1 MDFLNKTK
9 TFFQN
14 HWKHILILL
23 FIFFIAFGMRTL
35 ILRHDLM
42 FEFDSYWHARMNADW
57 ISTGEK
63 PVLDT
68 MGTYHNANK
77 PLISKPYSYVL
88 WGTGVLAYNLIYFG
102 AEYTQENWI
111 SLVRFLPALYGALT
125 CLAIYLFFRWAYNS
139 RLIGY
144 IAGFISAVMPA
155 FIYRQMGG
163 FYEEDAFGFLWMA
176 LGFAFFIKAL
186 KEPELTKEKIIYS
199 VISGIMF
206 GIMAFTWQVF
216 VIVPLILEVILVL
229 NIIWLL
235 IKKVDKKKIYAFLA
249 LFGIIFVITATLG
262 TLAQTDWLHY
272 QITYAEGFLGITDAH
287 VNTQISGSFSAAG
300 VGEEAMGIGAF
311 KEKYGVFLIG
321 IFLYFISLGYALYK
335 RKDMLMTITTFAI
348 GMLTMYLAYN
358 KLKSTYWFGFGI
370 SLIIAFAIAQFIIAI
385 KEKKIS
391 IKWQIG
397 GVALCIFLLLGGTA
411 SGIIYTYNHTPN
423 ILAEPGWKEALEFMK
438 NDLPENSKVFNWWS
452 WGHWI
457 TYMGHKRAS
466 TDNTNGDG
474 QANAD
479 FGAFIIEK
487 DLNKALG
494 IIKAYDSDYVV
505 LGMDSTYA
513 LGTYLTYANSKSKKK
528 YDLNPLTLP
537 YYCSQQS
544 DPINKSTKFNCISIP
559 VIGKKRLT
567 LSLDAKQ
574 MLSLPTEYSTKAT
587 TIFQNKI
594 PVIYYTN
601 QYRNILTLADMSTN
615 ETTGYKLWY
624 NSPELKPYFKKIY
637 DNGFVKIWEVQ
648 KLSFENI
655 PMHMSGLTIEEIEE
669 WNSKLYWLDENYK
682 YNQVIK

>member
-1 MDFLNKTK
+1 
-9 TFFQN
+9 
-14 HWKHILILL
+14 
-23 FIFFIAFGMRTL
+23 
-35 ILRHDLM
+35 
-42 FEFDSYWHARMNADW
+42 
-57 ISTGEK
+57 
-63 PVLDT
+63 
-68 MGTYHNANK
+68 
-77 PLISKPYSYVL
+77 
-88 WGTGVLAYNLIYFG
+88 
-102 AEYTQENWI
+102 
-111 SLVRFLPALYGALT
+111 
-125 CLAIYLFFRWAYNS
+125 
-139 RLIGY
+139 
-144 IAGFISAVMPA
+144 
-155 FIYRQMGG
+155 
-163 FYEEDAFGFLWMA
+163 
-176 LGFAFFIKAL
+176 
-186 KEPELTKEKIIYS
+186 
-199 VISGIMF
+199 
-206 GIMAFTWQVF
+206 
-216 VIVPLILEVILVL
+216 
-229 NIIWLL
+229 
-235 IKKVDKKKIYAFLA
+235 
-249 LFGIIFVITATLG
+249 
-262 TLAQTDWLHY
+262 
-272 QITYAEGFLGITDAH
+272 
-287 VNTQISGSFSAAG
+287 
-300 VGEEAMGIGAF
+300 
-311 KEKYGVFLIG
+311 
-321 IFLYFISLGYALYK
+321 
-335 RKDMLMTITTFAI
+335 MLMTITTFAI

-624 NSPELKPYFKKIY
+624 NSPELKPYFK
-637 DNGFVKIWEVQ
+637 
-648 KLSFENI
+648 NI
-655 PMHMSGLTIEEIEE
+655 
-669 WNSKLYWLDENYK
+669 
-682 YNQVIK
+682 